1 MTNKRVDKI
10 SRVLI
15 QPCKEFVIKIHCR
28 LTKEVNGKIQSFH
41 NFFTYND
48 ANYLS
53 LDQYVYLT
61 LEIKDNEEWS
71 RDKSVIVNAKNIHQ
85 LLSGLKFMINTCR
98 SNDSIYYH
106 SKLKDSID
114 VENITVYPETIK
126 ENIWQIRL
134 LGDDMPR
141 ILLHPSVKEIDD
153 VKFEAI
159 RIYINRKTN
168 YIDMT
173 LDEVEAMYYTL
184 QKVDFFQYGMMMIQ
198 YYVSSIENDK
208 IEVQQVQNNTKA
220 RIHFDTRI
228 EKTESFIQKD
238 KSAAEFFDIK

>member
-1 MTNKRVDKI
+1 MTKNRVDKI

-15 QPCKEFVIKIHCR
+15 QPCKELVIKIHCR
-28 LTKEVNGKIQSFH
+28 LTKEVNGITRSFH

-48 ANYLS
+48 SNYLN

-61 LEIKDNEEWS
+61 LEIKDEEEWS
-71 RDKSVIVNAKNIHQ
+71 RDKTVIINAKNIHQ
-85 LLSGLKFMINTCR
+85 LLSGLKFMINNCR

-106 SKLKDSID
+106 SKVKDSVD

-126 ENIWQIRL
+126 ENIWQVKL

-141 ILLHPSVKEIDD
+141 ILLHPSVKEMDE
-153 VKFEAI
+153 VKYEAL

-168 YIDMT
+168 YVDLT
-173 LDEVEAMYYTL
+173 LDEAEAMFYTL

-208 IEVQQVQNNTKA
+208 IEIQETKINTKPK
-220 RIHFDTRI
+220 IQFDTKI
-228 EKTESFIQKD
+228 EKTESFIQRD

>member
-1 MTNKRVDKI
+1 
-10 SRVLI
+10 
-15 QPCKEFVIKIHCR
+15 
-28 LTKEVNGKIQSFH
+28 
-41 NFFTYND
+41 
-48 ANYLS
+48 
-53 LDQYVYLT
+53 
-61 LEIKDNEEWS
+61 
-71 RDKSVIVNAKNIHQ
+71 
-85 LLSGLKFMINTCR
+85 MINTCR

>member
-1 MTNKRVDKI
+1 MTDKRVDKI

-15 QPCKEFVIKIHCR
+15 QPCKELIIKIHCR
-28 LTKEVNGKIQSFH
+28 LTKEVNGKTQSFH

-48 ANYLS
+48 SNYLN

-61 LEIKDNEEWS
+61 IEIKDEEWS
-71 RDKSVIVNAKNIHQ
+71 RDKSVIINAKNIHQ
-85 LLSGLKFMINTCR
+85 LLSGLKYMINTCR
-98 SNDSIYYH
+98 CNDSIYNH

-114 VENITVYPETIK
+114 VEDITIYPETIK

-141 ILLHPSVKEIDD
+141 ILLHPSIKEDGD
-153 VKFEAI
+153 VKYEAM

-168 YIDMT
+168 YVDLT
-173 LDEVEAMYYTL
+173 LDEAEAMYYTL
-184 QKVDFFQYGMMMIQ
+184 QKVDFFQYGMSMIQ

-208 IEVQQVQNNTKA
+208 IEVQVIQNNNRAKV
-220 RIHFDTRI
+220 HFDTRI